1 MDKRAEWSRVM
12 RNVLMPQA
20 ECVDVGNSIVF
31 TSSARNLPVVKLRR
45 EGLAWIGAVSCVNL
59 ASIADTCLSKMKKGM
74 DPFRAVNLLNVQEKI
89 ESISSG
95 GDSVYLGTAIG
106 NILQFSFPAKSSE
119 DPPEAAL
126 RGAASLGS
134 KRPVEQVCATSRFV
148 FAISDG
154 VLYVLRADVLSATP
168 VELCRDV
175 KNMCLHTGSGD
186 EATSPAEV
194 CVAMRKKLVLFSH
207 NGSSFEQRQ
216 EFPTNEIFHKS

>member
-1 MDKRAEWSRVM
+1 
-12 RNVLMPQA
+12 
-20 ECVDVGNSIVF
+20 
-31 TSSARNLPVVKLRR
+31 
-45 EGLAWIGAVSCVNL
+45 
-59 ASIADTCLSKMKKGM
+59 MKKGM
-74 DPFRAVNLLNVQEKI
+74 DPFRAVTLLNVQEKI

-216 EFPTNEIFHKS
+216 EFPTNEAGKGKHEQCNSYR